1 MSSMTS
7 FLAYAEARN
16 RVLKPIDGVIMYP
29 FEETAIPQYVY
40 FMPKTLA
47 EGEHLSEFFKHQFF
61 YLPDLFYVLYFNPIR
76 WILPDLAER
85 IQSLE
90 CIPVGYGKD
99 RKLFQ
104 LSYGRI
110 TFDVTPASDEP
121 DFEEQTVFIVPLYI
135 AGTNFFINV
144 VELPNNMGTPKL
156 FEKIDFIWQ

>member
-16 RVLKPIDGVIMYP
+16 RVLKPIDGIIMYP
-29 FEETAIPQYVY
+29 FEETTIPQYVY

-47 EGEHLSEFFKHQFF
+47 EGECLSEFFKHQFL

-85 IQSLE
+85 IQSLQ
-90 CIPVGYGKD
+90 CIPAGYGKD
-99 RKLFQ
+99 QKLFQ

-110 TFDVTPASDEP
+110 TFDVTPVSEEP
-121 DFEEQTVFIVPLYI
+121 DFEEQTVFRVPLYI
-135 AGTNFFINV
+135 AETNFFINV

-156 FEKIDFIWQ
+156 FEKIDFTWQ

>member
-16 RVLKPIDGVIMYP
+16 RVLKPIDGVVMYP

-40 FMPKTLA
+40 FMPKTLV
-47 EGEHLSEFFKHQFF
+47 EGEHLSEFFKHQFL

-76 WILPDLAER
+76 WILPDLAQR

-121 DFEEQTVFIVPLYI
+121 DFEEQTIFRVPLYI
-135 AGTNFFINV
+135 TETNFFINV

-156 FEKIDFIWQ
+156 FEKIDFTWQ